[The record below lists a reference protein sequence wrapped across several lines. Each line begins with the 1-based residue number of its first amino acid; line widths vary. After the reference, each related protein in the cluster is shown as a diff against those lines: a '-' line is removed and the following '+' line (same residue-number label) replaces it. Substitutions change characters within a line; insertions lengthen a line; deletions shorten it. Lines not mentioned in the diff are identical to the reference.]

1 LRGRSRPGFRD
12 GIPVGNVMASPA
24 KHTSYHDTPEDVM
37 RYGVTAVLTASGLA
51 LLAPSATAQGAAP
64 AGPTPEY
71 VCGLL
76 TKAQVEKVLGRKI
89 FEQGEGMRLKGGAVC
104 DFDGDEAQVMY
115 FTAPNADANWEGLL
129 KSFGQDKNKRTPLPG
144 LGAPAYVIYPPTR
157 NEYQA
162 VVAMVVVKAG
172 QNTLVVSSSV
182 KKKGD
187 PAETALAP
195 TIELVK
201 LVLPKL
207 K

>member
-1 LRGRSRPGFRD
+1 
-12 GIPVGNVMASPA
+12 
-24 KHTSYHDTPEDVM
+24 M
-37 RYGVTAVLTASGLA
+37 RYGITGVLAASGLA
-51 LLAPSATAQGAAP
+51 FLAPSAVAQGAAP

-76 TKAQVEKVLGRKI
+76 TKPEVEKVLGRKI
-89 FEQGEGMRLKGGAVC
+89 YQPGEGMRLKGGAVC
-104 DFDGDEAQVMY
+104 DFDGGEAQVMY
-115 FTAPNADANWEGLL
+115 FTAPNADANWAGLL
-129 KSFGQDKNKRTPLPG
+129 KSFGHDKDKRHPVPG
-144 LGAPAYVIYPPTR
+144 LSAAYVIYPPTK
-157 NEYQA
+157 NQYQS
-162 VVAMVVVKAG
+162 VVAMVVVKVG

-182 KKKGD
+182 KKDGD

>member
-1 LRGRSRPGFRD
+1 MRH
-12 GIPVGNVMASPA
+12 GIP
-24 KHTSYHDTPEDVM
+24 
-37 RYGVTAVLTASGLA
+37 AVLTVAGLA
-51 LLAPSATAQGAAP
+51 FLVSSANAQGAAP

-89 FEQGEGMRLKGGAVC
+89 YQQGEGMRLRGGAVC

-129 KSFGQDKNKRTPLPG
+129 KSFGQDKNKRTPVPG
-144 LGAPAYVIYPPTR
+144 LSAPAYVIYPPTK

-162 VVAMVVVKAG
+162 VVAMVVVKVG

-195 TIELVK
+195 TIELAK
-201 LVLPKL
+201 LVLPRL